1 MRRIGRDD
9 RAFLTGKR
17 LRRRRGGAACSCPSA
32 IPSGRG
38 RDERAAIAEGESARG
53 RPGGGTWAEAPVG
66 RPSPEVMVELN
77 DCGKWL
83 EARQAKQAW
92 TLQGYVVGMLTGMS
106 MASNVPLLG
115 SSQQDAIRNE
125 QIYFWFDEYCKKN
138 PLKYIEE
145 ATVVL
150 ANEVSHNAYQ
160 QAINP
165 SGR

>member
-1 MRRIGRDD
+1 MLK
-9 RAFLTGKR
+9 RARFVLALAMWAKS
-17 LRRRRGGAACSCPSA
+17 LSAA
-32 IPSGRG
+32 
-38 RDERAAIAEGESARG
+38 
-53 RPGGGTWAEAPVG
+53 
-66 RPSPEVMVELN
+66 SPQVMVELN